1 MVSKILVYKQKSSYN
16 HRSAMKKNEQ
26 TKMIQHRRVLQKTR
40 KNASHLDNI
49 LELETK

>member
-16 HRSAMKKNEQ
+16 HRSAMKTNKQ